1 MTPMLM
7 SDSQIIKRRL
17 IKMIRDLMN
26 NDVAQFNNLQIL
38 DFKRS
43 KQVEIFIHNG
53 TPLLAALG
61 KNAGTVKVTPPAKVK
76 VKHHA
81 KGEYFYWYTFPLMNY
96 YHCIN
101 DGLGPIYKYLELK
114 QDNPDLKFMLNKDPR
129 KIDTH
134 PPFVLELLDLLD
146 IEYEFSNENCS
157 YERVYFA
164 DTLVQHPNG
173 SRSRPKDGV
182 YEMIRKL
189 VKVSRDR
196 YPDVTV
202 HNKVYL
208 SRRAHAN
215 PLNDRKEIIGEDNTV
230 KRGITNEDG
239 MVEILQDLGY
249 SEVFGENYNLG
260 EKISMFSRMDK
271 YISTAGAGVT
281 NILWRIDQP
290 LAVGGIHS
298 PGFPFPGPK
307 HNRHICTGPQMK
319 DSHINIYP
327 GKVRFV
333 NEDPNIRKYNHPW
346 YIDNLKEFR
355 KWAKSV

>member
-1 MTPMLM
+1 MLM
-7 SDSQIIKRRL
+7 SDSEIIKRRL

-146 IEYEFSNENCS
+146 IEYEFSNENYS

-173 SRSRPKDGV
+173 SRCRPKV
-182 YEMIRKL
+182 VKL
-189 VKVSRDR
+189 
-196 YPDVTV
+196 
-202 HNKVYL
+202 
-208 SRRAHAN
+208 
-215 PLNDRKEIIGEDNTV
+215 
-230 KRGITNEDG
+230 
-239 MVEILQDLGY
+239 
-249 SEVFGENYNLG
+249 
-260 EKISMFSRMDK
+260 
-271 YISTAGAGVT
+271 
-281 NILWRIDQP
+281 
-290 LAVGGIHS
+290 
-298 PGFPFPGPK
+298 PFYK
-307 HNRHICTGPQMK
+307 K
-319 DSHINIYP
+319 
-327 GKVRFV
+327 
-333 NEDPNIRKYNHPW
+333 
-346 YIDNLKEFR
+346 
-355 KWAKSV
+355 